1 MNTRARHN
9 GRVKWVVANV
19 VLLSSC
25 VFRLNPSY
33 QWWQIQNIR
42 SCIMWPRVASGSRL
56 CLSSGVFNHCYNPSQ
71 FLLPGVSS
79 HRPLTIKLSLMITHH
94 HPSLSQSSCS
104 LSGYSLA
111 NQRPHGANADQLEDR
126 KLSPWLGHPVPQW
139 ESWRR
144 EKNDDTLICQ
154 CTFRPLSSQP
164 GLIGLWANSKLNFNF

>member
-9 GRVKWVVANV
+9 GQVKWVVANV

-25 VFRLNPSY
+25 VFRLSPSY

-104 LSGYSLA
+104 GYSQSEGTWYLRWPMRGQKTVSMA
-111 NQRPHGANADQLEDR
+111 WSSCATMRVMEEGEKWWYINMSMH
-126 KLSPWLGHPVPQW
+126 LSA
-139 ESWRR
+139 
-144 EKNDDTLICQ
+144 
-154 CTFRPLSSQP
+154 PLKPTWTNRVMGQF
-164 GLIGLWANSKLNFNF
+164 KT